1 MPATNAETLK
11 EEIIRRYPTLSKRLQ
26 QVASHAIDHPGD
38 FAMET
43 LATIAERSGV
53 QPSTIV
59 RFAKSFG
66 FDGASTMQRLF
77 RDQLVDAQPALGYR
91 QRVQRGERAWDG
103 SQPIATAQ
111 LLGEFIDT
119 SSASLQSLASESAVA
134 FIDATIA
141 AMMEAETIYVM
152 GFRRSFPIAA
162 YFGYAL
168 SKAGKR
174 VGMIDGTGGLQR
186 EQLAGAGPR
195 DLVLATSFTPY
206 AEETV
211 ELCGMAAEAGAQLHV
226 ITDSALSPVARL
238 AKHAAVVEEL
248 EVRGFRS
255 LPATLCLAQTIVVGY
270 LYAAERRR

>member
-1 MPATNAETLK
+1 MPASDAESLK
-11 EEIIRRYPTLSKRLQ
+11 QEIIRRFPTLSKRLQ

-38 FAMET
+38 FAVET

-59 RFAKSFG
+59 RFAKTFG

-77 RDQLVDAQPALGYR
+77 RDQLVDSRPALGYR
-91 QRVQRGERAWDG
+91 QRIQRGEPAWDG
-103 SQPIATAQ
+103 MRPILTPQ
-111 LLGEFIDT
+111 LLGEFIDN
-119 SSASLQSLASESAVA
+119 SVASLQALADEGSIA

-141 AMMEAETIYVM
+141 ALREVDTVYVL
-152 GFRRSFPIAA
+152 GFRRSFPIAS

-174 VGMIDGTGGLQR
+174 VAMIDGLGGMQR

-195 DLVLATSFTPY
+195 DLVIATSFTPY
-206 AEETV
+206 ADETV
-211 ELCGMAAEAGAQLHV
+211 ELCTLAAEAGAALHV
-226 ITDSALSPVARL
+226 ITDSALSPVARV
-238 AKHAAVVEEL
+238 ARHAAVVTES

-270 LYAAERRR
+270 LYATERPG

>member
-1 MPATNAETLK
+1 M
-11 EEIIRRYPTLSKRLQ
+11 SKRLQ

-38 FAMET
+38 FAVET
-43 LATIAERSGV
+43 LATIADRSGV

-59 RFAKSFG
+59 RFAKTFG

-77 RDQLVDAQPALGYR
+77 RDHLVESRPALGYR
-91 QRVQRGERAWDG
+91 QRIQRGEPAWDG
-103 SQPIATAQ
+103 TQPIATPQ
-111 LLGEFIDT
+111 LLGEFIAN
-119 SSASLQSLASESAVA
+119 SVASLHALADEGATV

-141 AMMEAETIYVM
+141 ALMGAETVYVM

-174 VGMIDGTGGLQR
+174 VGMIDGLGGMQR

-195 DLVLATSFTPY
+195 DLVIATSFTPY
-206 AEETV
+206 ADEIV
-211 ELCGMAAEAGAQLHV
+211 ELCALAAGAGAMLHV

-238 AKHAAVVEEL
+238 ARQAVVVAES

-270 LYAAERRR
+270 LYATERPV